1 MVAYRV
7 YKDEGQSS
15 DERGTYSGWPDS
27 HDEWIPLMSRRI
39 APHLTKS
46 TKARDTIDTDVTIQQ
61 DMYRT
66 AGNDA
71 FARARQDSQTTEE
84 LTLMSSELTTLH
96 GTNKF

>member
-7 YKDEGQSS
+7 YKDEGESS

-46 TKARDTIDTDVTIQQ
+46 NKAKDTIDTDEAKVE
-61 DMYRT
+61 DMNYRT
-66 AGNDA
+66 TGAGA
-71 FARARQDSQTTEE
+71 FARARQDSQESE
-84 LTLMSSELTTLH
+84 DIVPISSELTSI
-96 GTNKF
+96 